1 MADEGTKMK
10 TQEYK
15 WSLQKLLIKLS
26 SASLWAWGAATV
38 LVFIVCIFDF
48 IIGGEHPWI
57 NTVIIGWIIITCFFI
72 GGKVLVDALA
82 VAVSNAKIEAS
93 VNLNGGIGK

>member
-1 MADEGTKMK
+1 ME

-26 SASLWAWGAATV
+26 SASLWAWAAATA
-38 LVFIVCIFDF
+38 LVFIVCI
-48 IIGGEHPWI
+48 IIGGNYGWI
-57 NTVIIGWIIITCFFI
+57 NTVIIGWIIISCLFI

-82 VAVSNAKIEAS
+82 IAVSKAEIKAN
-93 VNLNGGIGK
+93 VNLNGGIGR